1 MMHTGPLL
9 RPVIMVE
16 IEIETGAKVAAE
28 SWQAQRTGTK
38 HRARRARN
46 TSVQTRTEGT
56 AVYNRDVSYPTRKTG
71 NDTGMNNAP
80 NKTGPSQPFRLP
92 VEERKDGGSVS
103 KKRGRVG

>member
-1 MMHTGPLL
+1 MHTGPLL

-38 HRARRARN
+38 HRARN
-46 TSVQTRTEGT
+46 TSVQTRIEGT